1 LSWGLTYSLSCAAE
15 QREFESSL
23 KKRKRDFGETLERY
37 EAEVDKYAQRSEL
50 SKRDEVAAQ
59 VTDLSQKLKEV
70 CLCLTRN
77 FKRRS
82 HNRFLR
88 QTFQKDIDDWQS
100 IGPQHLFR
108 V

>member
-1 LSWGLTYSLSCAAE
+1 MSWGLTYSLSCAAE

-59 VTDLSQKLKEV
+59 VTDLSQKLKEA

-82 HNRFLR
+82 HNRLLR